1 MPALPYFPLYPKDI
15 VSDFRMNELSG
26 EERGLFTMFLMNLW
40 IAENQ
45 LKDDDRRIARILSV
59 QVDTWNSLK
68 QQLIESGLLRLCD
81 DGCLRNNRLTKE
93 IEKSIDKCEK
103 ALKGASARWGKEYAK
118 NKMNQKEERD
128 DVKRDESGKPIIR
141 PIYNPDD
148 GLFDE

>member
-26 EERGLFTMFLMNLW
+26 EERGIFIVFLMNLW

-45 LKDDDRRIARILSV
+45 LKDDDRRLSRILGV
-59 QVDTWNSLK
+59 QEETWTLLK

-81 DGCLRNNRLTKE
+81 DGCLRNNRLTNE

-103 ALKGASARWGKEYAK
+103 ALRGANARWGKEIGQSK
-118 NKMNQKEERD
+118 KTRKEEND
-128 DVKRDESGKPIIR
+128 DVKRNEFGTPIIR
-141 PIYNPDD
+141 PTKEQFD
-148 GLFDE
+148 GMFD